1 MGGSAPKPPPPTAE
15 EKAME
20 RRTQKRLDEEIGLS
34 ERRLKAQARKQLGT
48 QSLLAMPVEK
58 KDVKVKSIQE
68 LKQAKKLRD
77 FKSKSSLFKKVIRK
91 TLMSGL

>member
-68 LKQAKKLRD
+68 LKKAKRARD
-77 FKSKSSLFKKVIRK
+77 
-91 TLMSGL
+91 TANMSPFAKRIFRGITGMVK

>member
-58 KDVKVKSIQE
+58 KEVKVKSIQE
-68 LKQAKKLRD
+68 LKEAKKVRDRASLSPFAKRMLRG
-77 FKSKSSLFKKVIRK
+77 IRGM
-91 TLMSGL
+91 L

>member
-20 RRTQKRLDEEIGLS
+20 RRTRRRLDEEIGLS
-34 ERRLKAQARKQLGT
+34 ERRLKAQARQKLGA

-58 KDVKVKSIQE
+58 KEVKVKSIQE
-68 LKQAKKLRD
+68 LKEAKKARD
-77 FKSKSSLFKKVIRK
+77 RANLSPFARMIARRTGRSL
-91 TLMSGL
+91 

>member
-20 RRTQKRLDEEIGLS
+20 RRTRKRLDEEIGLS

-58 KDVKVKSIQE
+58 KEVKVKSIQE
-68 LKQAKKLRD
+68 LKEAKRARD
-77 FKSKSSLFKKVIRK
+77 IANMSPFAKRIFRGIRGM
-91 TLMSGL
+91 L